1 MLHLG
6 VIGIV
11 LFAINTF
18 TIIRMKKTKNFGKTF
33 VQSICLSV
41 LLFSLACIGWL
52 FQADGDGL
60 AQLVGWI
67 YYGVAFV
74 LSGLLNIII
83 LFFMKKKII
92 DLD

>member
-6 VIGIV
+6 VIGIL
-11 LFAINTF
+11 LFAIITF
-18 TIIRMKKTKNFGKTF
+18 TIIRMKKTKKFGNTF
-33 VQSICLSV
+33 VQSISLSV

-74 LSGLLNIII
+74 LSGFLITII
-83 LFFMKKKII
+83 LFFMKKKIMNK
-92 DLD
+92 